1 MWPPAQRTL
10 AAPHFFYGRMNGL
23 IFRSRGPPQQGSGSQ
38 LSTQLI
44 MILQPNDEWSAL
56 IGWHCE
62 NTETHFRGHKTDVTG
77 ARWSINKID
86 TLDNNNNGID
96 AS

>member
-1 MWPPAQRTL
+1 MYL
-10 AAPHFFYGRMNGL
+10 IAPFSFTIVWMAWSPESLGL
-23 IFRSRGPPQQGSGSQ
+23 PQQGSGSR

-44 MILQPNDEWSAL
+44 MILQPNDEWSTL

-62 NTETHFRGHKTDVTG
+62 NTGTHFRGHKTDVTRVG
-77 ARWSINKID
+77 WSINKID